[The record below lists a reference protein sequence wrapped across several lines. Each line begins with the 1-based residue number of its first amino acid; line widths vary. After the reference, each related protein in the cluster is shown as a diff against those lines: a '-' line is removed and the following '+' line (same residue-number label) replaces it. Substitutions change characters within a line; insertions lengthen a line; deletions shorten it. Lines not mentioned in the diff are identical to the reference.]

1 MSTATPNPNDPNR
14 AKQTDANANAQD
26 ATAARAANERAET
39 TPDPDQSEIEE
50 QMPAGQKKF
59 PSWLIWIGLAI
70 LAFALIW
77 GFRSCSDDSDEQPTS
92 PTAEATATAAESP
105 AAEQENPDTATEEVT
120 EDAPATSTN

>member
-14 AKQTDANANAQD
+14 PKHATANDATANDATAND
-26 ATAARAANERAET
+26 ATAARAAGERAET
-39 TPDPDQSEIEE
+39 TPDPDQSEIEK

-70 LAFALIW
+70 LALALIW

-92 PTAEATATAAESP
+92 PTAEATATAA
-105 AAEQENPDTATEEVT
+105 DT
-120 EDAPATSTN
+120 PATGQ

>member
-14 AKQTDANANAQD
+14 ANDT
-26 ATAARAANERAET
+26 TAARAANERAET
-39 TPDPDQSEIEE
+39 SPDPDQSEIEE
-50 QMPAGQKKF
+50 QMPTGQKKF
-59 PSWLIWIGLAI
+59 PSWLIWIGLVI

-77 GFRSCSDDSDEQPTS
+77 GFRSCSDDSDEQPIS
-92 PTAEATATAAESP
+92 PTADATATATAAESP